1 MVKLILSDLDGTLLR
16 DDKTISKASEEAFS
30 HARKNGVLVGF
41 CTSRARLNVKEY
53 LKQVQTDFLI
63 SNGGAC
69 VFVGDS
75 IIYNNSFTVEESRK
89 MFSAIY
95 DICGKNIEMTA
106 DMPDALY
113 WNRTKE
119 EQQYVYSRDS
129 IYDDFS
135 DFKMPVMKICV
146 HTWDQDI
153 AERIAQI
160 LGDDAVDVSKFSD
173 IPWYKF
179 SKKNATKERAVQELS
194 SYLDVS
200 LSDMAAFGDD
210 FNDIGMLKMCGCGIA
225 MQNAIDEV
233 KLCADEIT
241 LSNEEDGVAHWIYKN
256 VLHYNSLRQ

>member
-30 HARKNGVLVGF
+30 QARKNGVLVGF

-95 DICGKNIEMTA
+95 DICGKDIEMTA
-106 DMPDALY
+106 DMPDALF
-113 WNRTKE
+113 WNRELKD
-119 EQQYVYSRDS
+119 QHYVYSRES
-129 IYDDFS
+129 TYNDFS
-135 DFKMPVMKICV
+135 DFREPVMKICV
-146 HTWDQDI
+146 HTWDEHKAMQI
-153 AERIAQI
+153 ADV
-160 LGDDAVDVSKFSD
+160 LGRDKIDFLKFSD

-179 SKKNATKERAVQELS
+179 SKKEATKENAIRALS
-194 SYLDVS
+194 SYLNIP
-200 LSDMAAFGDD
+200 LSDMVAFGDD
-210 FNDIGMLKMCGCGIA
+210 FNDIGMLKMCGRGVA

-233 KLCADEIT
+233 KQCADDIT
-241 LSNEEDGVAHWIYKN
+241 LSNNADGVADWIN
-256 VLHYNSLRQ
+256 RHIDN